1 MYLKI
6 FVLLILI
13 IIALP
18 LFLLQI
24 QRFSNEGFSNYYLGS
39 TDGIYPSSET
49 DVLVQDTYPITGI
62 NSVSDNGSA
71 QIWKK
76 YPIFEV
82 GSYEQ
87 ITNNIRYPDNPDD
100 GRCMPAN
107 FCGALYKDK
116 HLNSNIIKQLPQVNP
131 ESGTRIGYFTTD
143 VNMLPFRNDESN
155 ILY

>member
-116 HLNSNIIKQLPQVNP
+116 HLNS

>member
-39 TDGIYPSSET
+39 TDGIYPSSQT
-49 DVLVQDTYPITGI
+49 DVLVQDTYPITGK
-62 NSVSDNGSA
+62 NSVSNDGSNE
-71 QIWKK
+71 IWWH

-82 GSYEQ
+82 GSYDQ
-87 ITNNIRYPDNPDD
+87 ITNNIRYPNNPDT

-107 FCGALYKDK
+107 FCGALYKE
-116 HLNSNIIKQLPQVNP
+116 KQLKSNYVEPLPPVDP
-131 ESGTRIGYFTTD
+131 TSGTRIGYFTSD
-143 VNMLPFRNDESN
+143 VNMLPFRTDVPN